1 VITCY
6 NDWKEPPIYDRDD
19 EEIKFDLQD
28 LAKAQTFLHEM
39 IDSYNMIRQDQK
51 DIVIIK
57 RNIIARQQDLRN

>member
-1 VITCY
+1 
-6 NDWKEPPIYDRDD
+6 
-19 EEIKFDLQD
+19 LQD

-57 RNIIARQQDLRN
+57 RDIITRQQDLRN